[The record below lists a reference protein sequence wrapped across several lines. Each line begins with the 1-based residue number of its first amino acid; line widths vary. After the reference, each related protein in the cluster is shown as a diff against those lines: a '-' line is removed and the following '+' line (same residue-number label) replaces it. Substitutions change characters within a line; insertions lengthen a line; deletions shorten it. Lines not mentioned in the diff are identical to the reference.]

1 MVFTEKRIRRARNLL
16 ICMLIICITPLCER
30 VRTLS
35 GADSKND
42 WFTGKELVCAID
54 LGDDMRGAH
63 GLETG
68 FSYELLKQFATPY
81 LQFSLDEMLG
91 VIYALAKHIADGQ
104 ELWHSVVDDTTV
116 GRDADFAIGKSVKCI
131 YRLIA

>member
-1 MVFTEKRIRRARNLL
+1 MIFTEKRIRRARNLF
-16 ICMLIICITPLCER
+16 ITMLIICMTPLCEN
-30 VRTLS
+30 VRPLS

-68 FSYELLKQFATPY
+68 FSYELIEQSAKDKKHKSKEAYCLVVRISCGGNSPACHYIEKKTDFGITLHVNAVENY
-81 LQFSLDEMLG
+81 SD
-91 VIYALAKHIADGQ
+91 YAAA
-104 ELWHSVVDDTTV
+104 
-116 GRDADFAIGKSVKCI
+116 RN
-131 YRLIA
+131 

>member
-1 MVFTEKRIRRARNLL
+1 MIFTEKRIRRARNLL
-16 ICMLIICITPLCER
+16 ICMLIICMAPLCES
-30 VRTLS
+30 VRPLS

-68 FSYELLKQFATPY
+68 FSYELIKQFAKDNSCTVKIIAAGRKDESTFMNS
-81 LQFSLDEMLG
+81 LQNGSID
-91 VIYALAKHIADGQ
+91 I
-104 ELWHSVVDDTTV
+104 
-116 GRDADFAIGKSVKCI
+116 
-131 YRLIA
+131 LISRMHMTATA